1 MAPINNERD
10 RDMDQDKKDKLM
22 VSERERQDM
31 IAAVAYGK
39 AEKRG
44 FKNFR
49 PDIDPSLDWNAAE
62 KEVNSFLNNGK

>member
-1 MAPINNERD
+1 MTIETGIER
-10 RDMDQDKKDKLM
+10 KLKLKLNIT
-22 VSERERQDM
+22 EKEKQDM

-49 PDIDPSLDWNAAE
+49 PDIDPGLDWNAAE
-62 KEVNSFLNNGK
+62 KEVNNFLSDK